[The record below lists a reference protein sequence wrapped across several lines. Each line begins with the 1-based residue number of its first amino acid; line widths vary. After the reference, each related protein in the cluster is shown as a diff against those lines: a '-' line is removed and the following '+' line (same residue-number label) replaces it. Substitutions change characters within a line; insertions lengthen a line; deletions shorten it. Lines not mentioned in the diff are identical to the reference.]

1 MIMIVDDEIYHLP
14 EVVLRLS
21 KSIRHCEVVDRS
33 GNIVAS
39 KARNDLQPF
48 TDENGHGQ
56 ALEAAMRYFRTP
68 SWARNIGKMYYNAS
82 RYEKVIGAVI
92 PIADRY
98 LLLVSFDHNMNDFD
112 KIIMKKIMLFVK
124 RISESRL

>member
-1 MIMIVDDEIYHLP
+1 MIVDDDDIYHLP

-33 GNIVAS
+33 GKIVAS
-39 KARNDLQPF
+39 KTRDDRQHLVI
-48 TDENGHGQ
+48 DENSHRR
-56 ALEAAMRYFRTP
+56 ALEAAMRHLRTP
-68 SWARNIGKMYYNAS
+68 SWARNLGKMYYNVS

-92 PIADRY
+92 PITDRH
-98 LLLVSFDHNMNDFD
+98 LLLVSFDHDMDEFD
-112 KIIMKKIMLFVK
+112 KIIMKKIMPLVK